1 MKISQI
7 MSNNVVTVE
16 MDDSLG
22 EVKKI
27 FDSTRFHHLLVVEN
41 HTLVGV
47 ISDRDLLKSISPN
60 IGTMAE
66 SAADEATLNKRVHQI
81 MSRKPITLT
90 AQADIDD
97 AIMQFNNNDV
107 SCIPIVNDKT
117 EAVGIVSWRDILRNL
132 N

>member
-107 SCIPIVNDKT
+107 SCIPIVNEKT